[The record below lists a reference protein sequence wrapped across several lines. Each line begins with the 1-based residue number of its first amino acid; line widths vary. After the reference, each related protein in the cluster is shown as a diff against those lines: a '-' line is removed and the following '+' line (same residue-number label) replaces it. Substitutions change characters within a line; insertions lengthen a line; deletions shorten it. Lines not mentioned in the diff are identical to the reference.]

1 MRRTERHHLKENAL
15 AEWIGDVQAGLRR
28 GGRTAAVAG
37 GIVLALLVATAA
49 AYSWQQWRSARASEL
64 LAAAMTI
71 VDAAVVAPTAEPEA
85 ADDASEAAVEPFV
98 QPPGSYPTETAKL
111 EEAVPKLLAAADAYP
126 SLTHGI
132 AARYRAAAALST
144 LGHTDQADAQYQ
156 RVIALAGNRIY
167 GRMARLGLAE
177 THLKGGAFADAIA
190 LLEQETSGADSDV
203 PRDAV
208 LMRLGRAYDLA
219 QQPTDAIAA
228 FNRVVDEYPAS
239 PYAQDARREVEALGA
254 GQ

>member
-28 GGRTAAVAG
+28 GGRTAAIAG
-37 GIVLALLVATAA
+37 GIVLAVLVATAA
-49 AYSWQQWRSARASEL
+49 AYTWQQWQSARASEL

-85 ADDASEAAVEPFV
+85 ADGSEAAPEPFV

-126 SLTHGI
+126 SLTQGI
-132 AARYRAAAALST
+132 SARYRAAAALST
-144 LGHTDQADAQYQ
+144 LGRTDQADDQYQ
-156 RVIALAGNRIY
+156 QVIELAGDQIY

-190 LLEQETSGADSDV
+190 LLEQESSGADSDV